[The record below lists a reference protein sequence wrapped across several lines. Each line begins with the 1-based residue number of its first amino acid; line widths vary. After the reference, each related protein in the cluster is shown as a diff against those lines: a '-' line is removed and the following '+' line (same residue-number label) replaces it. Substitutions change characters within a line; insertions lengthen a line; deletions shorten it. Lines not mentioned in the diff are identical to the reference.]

1 MNPPILRRQARSSAQ
16 AMRVIFGLLFA
27 SLVAGCDAQGLFSSL
42 IPEKQAAI
50 GREYLDDIRI
60 RKFEPVETNFD
71 RAFDKSE
78 IRAALE
84 KMSTLFPRGQPK
96 SVKTVGSN
104 TVSMGERTTYN
115 FTFEYE
121 FEHGWVLGHIYFV
134 DSNGRV
140 VIERL
145 DVLPL
150 KDSLENLNA
159 FSIRGKSVMH
169 YAFLALAALLA
180 AFSIFT
186 AIICLR
192 TPIPKRKWLWVIFI
206 LIGFVSI
213 TLNWTTG
220 ELSWNALTVVLFSAG
235 FWQQLYRP
243 LIVQI
248 AIPIGAALFWLR
260 RHKWTTRAEKPIRS

>member
-1 MNPPILRRQARSSAQ
+1 MQG
-16 AMRVIFGLLFA
+16 MRAVCVLLIA
-27 SLVAGCDAQGLFSSL
+27 SLVAGCDAQSLFNSL

-50 GREYLDDIRI
+50 GRGYLDDIRL

-96 SVKTVGSN
+96 NVKIVGSN
-104 TVSMGERTTYN
+104 TFNTGERTTYN

-121 FEHGWVLGHIYFV
+121 FPHAWLLGHIYFT

-159 FSIRGKSVMH
+159 FSMRGRSVLH

-186 AIICLR
+186 AIACLR
-192 TPIPKRKWLWVIFI
+192 TPIPKRKWLWVAFI

-235 FWQQLYRP
+235 FWQQLYGP

-248 AIPIGAALFWLR
+248 AIPIGAAVFWLR
-260 RHKWTTRAEKPIRS
+260 RHKWT